1 MMRAIE
7 NENMTSE
14 INTES
19 NSWEHE
25 YLEINDQVPLI

>member
-7 NENMTSE
+7 NENETSE

-25 YLEINDQVPLI
+25 YWEMNDHVPLI